1 VRVYLPSRLLQA
13 ITLVF
18 VVGAA
23 VLTWGVVIRT
33 LREVRPVP
41 SPGRPTA
48 VVWADRVFQSP
59 AELRRWLRSRGGSY
73 ESWSRAHPKA
83 WATLEHVPVPRK
95 PVRAARTKTPTA
107 SKTPVTAA
115 RTKTPPAVKKAAP
128 TVKTATPSKPA
139 RRVAATSVAPARS
152 AFAHLMIVLLACLAT
167 LCLGAAVLPAS
178 VGRYAPALGR
188 VVVGNRPFLL
198 AAAAAVYVGLV
209 VGLVQG

>member
-13 ITLVF
+13 ITLLF

-59 AELRRWLRSRGGSY
+59 AGLRRWLRSRGGSY
-73 ESWSRAHPKA
+73 ESWSRAHPTA
-83 WATLEHVPVPRK
+83 WATLEHVPVPRE
-95 PVRAARTKTPTA
+95 PVKAARTKTPTA
-107 SKTPVTAA
+107 VRKAS
-115 RTKTPPAVKKAAP
+115 PAVKTAA
-128 TVKTATPSKPA
+128 PSKPA
-139 RRVAATSVAPARS
+139 RRVAATGVAPARS

-188 VVVGNRPFLL
+188 VVIGNRPFLL

-209 VGLVQG
+209 VGLMQG